1 MAYKIA
7 KIIDRFKVVMNAG
20 SNQKISKGQKFLIY
34 ELSDEE
40 IIDPDT
46 NKSLGFL
53 EIVKGTGI
61 VTNVQEN
68 MSTLES
74 CGRDTSSK
82 KIRRSGIW
90 NDTVEEVDSTLKPFD
105 APEVGDFL
113 KRVN

>member
-1 MAYKIA
+1 
-7 KIIDRFKVVMNAG
+7 
-20 SNQKISKGQKFLIY
+20 
-34 ELSDEE
+34 
-40 IIDPDT
+40 
-46 NKSLGFL
+46 
-53 EIVKGTGI
+53 
-61 VTNVQEN
+61 

-74 CGRDTSSK
+74 CERDTSSK